1 MVPRQLRSS
10 QLLHMFVASTL
21 LIRWVKSLHWRRQKK
36 EQTTI
41 DGQPLVPAFREGSY
55 VATASISGTI
65 VNIPQLQAAYNAA
78 KAAVIHLCKNFPCFL
93 NFLVVSN
100 LTL

>member
-1 MVPRQLRSS
+1 MIPSLVCCIYSANSL
-10 QLLHMFVASTL
+10 A
-21 LIRWVKSLHWRRQKK
+21 KSLHWRRQKK

-41 DGQPLVPAFREGSY
+41 DGKPLLPAFREGSY

-78 KAAVIHLCKNFPCFL
+78 KAAVIHLCKIL
-93 NFLVVSN
+93 SLVSQIFH
-100 LTL
+100 T